1 MPTQTHPLAF
11 LLAFLADL
19 SLSVAMPVS
28 TLIFWRVAI
37 GPLGI
42 VESVICVV
50 VGLVGYVFARGVV
63 LPRRL
68 FVSREVDDAPK
79 RPPPP

>member
-11 LLAFLADL
+11 LLAYLADV

-28 TLIFWRVAI
+28 ILILWRIAI
-37 GPLGI
+37 GPLG
-42 VESVICVV
+42 VAESVVCVV

>member
-11 LLAFLADL
+11 LLAFLADV
-19 SLSVAMPVS
+19 SLSVALPVS
-28 TLIFWRVAI
+28 MLILWRVAI
-37 GPLGI
+37 GPLGV
-42 VESVICVV
+42 VESAVCVV

-68 FVSREVDDAPK
+68 FVSRGVEDAPK
-79 RPPPP
+79 RPPP